1 MLVAVAPDQL
11 IQEQAVTEIQQP
23 AAAQQRELV
32 EVGEQIQT
40 QLEMEHQEQQI
51 VEVPAEVPQL
61 AMVLIKELVVAA
73 ARV

>member
-1 MLVAVAPDQL
+1 MLAAAAPDQQ
-11 IQEQAVTEIQQP
+11 IHRQAVLVIQLHLVG
-23 AAAQQRELV
+23 QQRELV